1 MNDTGVKNIKL
12 GYYSQCKIEKK
23 PIDSVVILP

>member
-1 MNDTGVKNIKL
+1 MNDTGVKNLIL

-23 PIDSVVILP
+23 QFDSVVILA